1 MVIVENLTI
10 DGIPL
15 LHVVQEKEKNEVLPF
30 VLFVHG
36 FTSAKEHNLHYA
48 YLLAEKGVRVVLPE
62 AQYHGE
68 RAENHSQNEL
78 NAHFWDIVLN
88 EIRELETIKNAFS
101 RKGLIDEHRI
111 GAAGTSMGGVVT
123 LGALTQYSWIKAGV
137 SLMGSPYYVDF
148 LKMQIE
154 YLRNRGTVIPISERE
169 LDDQL
174 TRLEPYDLSIHREK
188 LANRPLL
195 FWHGE
200 NDKVVPFEPTYRF
213 YEEIKRDYAANPE
226 DLVFIRDPRADHKVS
241 REGLLSLVAWF
252 EKHL

>member
-1 MVIVENLTI
+1 MVIVENLKI

-15 LHVVQEKEKNEVLPF
+15 LHIVREKEKNDALPF

-36 FTSAKEHNLHYA
+36 FTSAKENNLHYA
-48 YLLAEKGVRVVLPE
+48 YLLAEKGIRVVLPE
-62 AQYHGE
+62 ALYHGE
-68 RAENHSQNEL
+68 RSENLSQNAL
-78 NAHFWDIVLN
+78 NAQFWVIVLN
-88 EIRELETIKNAFS
+88 EISELETIKNAFS
-101 RKGLIDEHRI
+101 QKGLIDETRI

-137 SLMGSPYYVDF
+137 SLMGSPYYADF

-154 YLRNRGTVIPISERE
+154 YLRNEGQVIPISDKE

-174 TRLEPYDLSIHREK
+174 NRLEPYDLSIHREK

-200 NDKVVPFEPTYRF
+200 KDNVVPFEPTYRF
-213 YEEIKRDYAANPE
+213 YEEIKRDYDSNPE
-226 DLVFIRDPRADHKVS
+226 DLAFIRDPGADHKVS